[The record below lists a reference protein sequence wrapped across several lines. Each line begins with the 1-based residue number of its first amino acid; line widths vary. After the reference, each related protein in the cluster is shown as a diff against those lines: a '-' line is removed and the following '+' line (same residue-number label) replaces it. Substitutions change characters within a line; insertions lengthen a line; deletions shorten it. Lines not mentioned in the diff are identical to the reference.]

1 MILEIFVVIAYMK
14 LAGTLILF
22 GTVLWA
28 FYVLYKLLTIKDEGG
43 KE

>member
-1 MILEIFVVIAYMK
+1 MILDIFVGIAYMT

-43 KE
+43 NE